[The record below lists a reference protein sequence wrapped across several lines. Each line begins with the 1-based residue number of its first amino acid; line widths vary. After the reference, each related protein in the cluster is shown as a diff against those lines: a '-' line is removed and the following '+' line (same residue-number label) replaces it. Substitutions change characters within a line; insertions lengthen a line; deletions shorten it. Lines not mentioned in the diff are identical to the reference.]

1 MELRFGPARIP
12 SRESPETAIALLLER
27 GYSACEIDFEGGF
40 WMDYGWAERLGAAAR
55 RHSIALSVH
64 APIAGFLGH
73 VARDKKYRMAVG
85 MLDHSAGIAAACGA
99 ELVVFHPGFLLGRER
114 RAALDALVEQLGHGQ
129 FEQEDLFGEDDRV
142 LVRWVAHGE
151 LRAPWLGLPATGQP
165 LALRGL
171 NIFRV
176 QDGRIVERWS
186 YIDLADV
193 LRQVGKSGAQPT

>member
-1 MELRFGPARIP
+1 MIERNKAVVQAWMDGWNARGSAAADDLFAETLVDHRIG
-12 SRESPETAIALLLER
+12 SPEPATVTRE
-27 GYSACEIDFEGGF
+27 EFK
-40 WMDYGWAERLGAAAR
+40 
-55 RHSIALSVH
+55 
-64 APIAGFLGH
+64 AG
-73 VARDKKYRMAVG
+73 
-85 MLDHSAGIAAACGA
+85 
-99 ELVVFHPGFLLGRER
+99 
-114 RAALDALVEQLGHGQ
+114 LDALVEQLGHGQ